1 MAYYKDPH
9 VERLYDIANKSNVKR
24 EKKKQE
30 LLEDFKQ
37 VLTNEVKDINIPS
50 RRTYTFS
57 DNSHLLNVAL
67 RRQNNWVS
75 DYILNTHKEELNFKN
90 DVNYM
95 HFLILFAQ
103 LGDIQTFIKFFDE
116 DRIKNIFLDNK
127 HYSFSSKEI
136 TLVDGTTVY
145 LRDKKCFYQHLT
157 ISAIKNEK
165 NEIFNY
171 LNNLNVL
178 DFAEVKGSFKAE
190 SEMWF
195 IKEQYKIIKNNNL
208 SVNVKNIDK
217 ESIKELKY
225 LMENDFYTSKEIG
238 QIIYNSEKSY
248 NEENRFKLIQLVNE
262 VMPGNKEAIENLL
275 YNFVL
280 CGKLTTE
287 ENKYNEKDIQFIK
300 YLSDK
305 VISDDKL
312 VNMFFFR
319 QTYKYYYD
327 EKSQEVE
334 LVSSQYVNWDNY
346 KILIKDRNMKE
357 ALSPLTNELAK
368 KKSSDWIWISYP
380 SYIKK
385 ILLIH
390 PCLNLEKDFN
400 IEIRDVVFAIKIDK
414 NLMGK
419 DIKSNLLEVVNS
431 DMYYKEHIK
440 FLRKITENPQ
450 NYQGIPFDEKNANN
464 SLCSIDNLSPW
475 ITSTG
480 HEELQDMILKNI
492 PCEDYLL
499 KEVLYIKHAPISEN
513 FPEETI
519 LYVKN
524 YIQEIENNLL
534 NKAKKLSLSSKE
546 IDKMDQE
553 LAKLVGTIKTNKE
566 FIEHYDNIFE
576 KYVLGKTLDLES
588 SIIKNKK
595 RL

>member
-50 RRTYTFS
+50 RRTFTFS

-103 LGDIQTFIKFFDE
+103 LGDTQTFIKFFDE

-171 LNNLNVL
+171 LNDFNIL

-195 IKEQYKIIKNNNL
+195 IKEQYEIIKNNNL

-217 ESIKELKY
+217 ECIKELKS
-225 LMENDFYTSKEIG
+225 LMENGFYTSKEIG

-312 VNMFFFR
+312 VNIFFFR

-327 EKSQEVE
+327 EKSKEVE

-368 KKSSDWIWISYP
+368 KKSSNWISYP

-400 IEIRDVVFAIKIDK
+400 IEIRDVVFEIKIDK

-431 DMYYKEHIK
+431 DMYYKEHIN
-440 FLRKITENPQ
+440 FLRNIKENPQ
-450 NYQGIPFDEKNANN
+450 TYKGIPFDEKNVTN
-464 SLCSIDNLSPW
+464 SLRSVRNLSPW
-475 ITSTG
+475 ILSTG
-480 HEELQDMILKNI
+480 NNQLQDMILKNI
-492 PCEDYLL
+492 LSEDYLL

-513 FPEETI
+513 FADEQV

-524 YIQEIENNLL
+524 YIQGIQNDLL
-534 NKAKKLSLSSKE
+534 HKAKNLSLSFEE
-546 IDKMDQE
+546 INKVDQE
-553 LAKLVGTIKTNKE
+553 LKNIVGEIKTNKE

-576 KYVLGKTLDLES
+576 KYVLAKTLKLDS
-588 SIIKNKK
+588 NVTKNKK